1 MMSKQKPRRATEH
14 DIEIG
19 FRIRKIR
26 QDQSLTQSEV
36 AEELHITYQQLQ
48 KYEQGINKLPAS
60 RLSKIAKALSVT
72 EEELLRPPSKNFEQ
86 LKKLQDQ
93 QALGLWGKLN
103 DDKKRHIVLM
113 LLEQLTST
121 SP

>member
-1 MMSKQKPRRATEH
+1 MSKQKPRRATEH

-36 AEELHITYQQLQ
+36 AAELHITYQQLQ
-48 KYEQGINKLPAS
+48 KYEQGINKIPAS

-93 QALGLWGKLN
+93 QALGLWSKLN

-113 LLEQLTST
+113 LLEQLTGA
-121 SP
+121 PN